1 MTITGNPP
9 KKGNP
14 YGMKSRWFFVLQVAW
29 DSISK
34 LMPLILWFF
43 AQECPGVWGF
53 QPPRGW
59 LVNGGKGKFFLKLTI
74 HRCLEDYFHSHNLA
88 GVSLYLR
95 ILRERSQQIYCA
107 SETCWNIFHF
117 PPKKREMID
126 FHPHFP
132 HSFFDILMKVPDWS
146 LCGTLLDR
154 ILREGREIQKS
165 AQTKNICL
173 KSFKRIPESRV

>member
-1 MTITGNPP
+1 MQFHKAPQNDHHNLLHEPELQSRTQIVAMTITGNPP

-95 ILRERSQQIYCA
+95 ILRERSQQIYSA
-107 SETCWNIFHF
+107 SETC
-117 PPKKREMID
+117 
-126 FHPHFP
+126 
-132 HSFFDILMKVPDWS
+132 
-146 LCGTLLDR
+146 
-154 ILREGREIQKS
+154 
-165 AQTKNICL
+165 
-173 KSFKRIPESRV
+173 